1 MQSKES
7 WLLEPRG
14 VAGILAATWRVY
26 VSWSGTA
33 LVIGAVMLLP
43 AAIVQAF
50 TGYVAAELGVLK
62 MAEAM
67 KAGTGTVANFDFRP
81 MILVGAYQVVSY
93 IILFVS
99 SFLATAAIARIA
111 AERAVGQT
119 PGAAWGFDWV
129 LREVWRL
136 SLGSL
141 AYTLVWFG
149 VLIVGAIAAALASA
163 PIAIAM
169 GAKAASGSNQIIVQV
184 VSGAAMLIPMSIF
197 AAYLAP
203 APAVAGIERR
213 GGFASVGRSFGLV
226 SGNFGRAFL
235 VTLAAMAIVGI
246 PSVGLGLGLQ
256 QLALKPI
263 QAALGEANGA
273 LVAGIPQSLAMVLL
287 SPFASALSVILYLN
301 LRLRKTEE
309 GFTVTELAYDL
320 GYEPVGAPPSSP
332 FGSAP
337 SAESDPD
344 GSS

>member
-1 MQSKES
+1 MESKES
-7 WLLEPRG
+7 WLMEPRG
-14 VAGILAATWRVY
+14 VGGILAATWRAY

-33 LVIGAVMLLP
+33 LVIGAVILLP
-43 AAIVQAF
+43 SAIVQAF
-50 TGYVAAELGVLK
+50 TGYVAAELGVEK

-67 KAGTGTVANFDFRP
+67 KAGTGTLANLDLRP
-81 MILVGAYQVVSY
+81 MILVGAYQAVSY
-93 IILFVS
+93 AILLVS
-99 SFLATAAIARIA
+99 SFLATAAIARTV

-119 PGAAWGFDWV
+119 PGPAWGLDWV
-129 LREVWRL
+129 LREIWRL
-136 SLGSL
+136 GLGSL

-149 VLIVGAIAAALASA
+149 VLIVGGLAASLASA
-163 PIAIAM
+163 PMAIAM
-169 GAKAASGSNQIIVQV
+169 GGKAASGPNQTMIQL

-213 GGFASVGRSFGLV
+213 GGFGSVGRSFGLV
-226 SGNFGRAFL
+226 SGSFGRAFL

-246 PSVGLGLGLQ
+246 PSAGLGLGLQ
-256 QLALKPI
+256 KLALKPI

-273 LVAGIPQSLAMVLL
+273 LVAGIPQSLVMVLL

-309 GFTVTELAYDL
+309 GFTPTELAYDL
-320 GYEPVGAPPSSP
+320 GYEPAGEPPPSP
-332 FGSAP
+332 FGSSP
-337 SAESDPD
+337 STVGDAD